1 MRMTTFRIL
10 QADDNCCDRC
20 AGPASD
26 LASFRCRTGPHR
38 FDLDMRAAP
47 ARFRAVHALVQAA
60 ARTRLGD
67 LRVDYVITVIAGFYF
82 AAEPDVYRWGL
93 GKCFPKRLRAEVYET
108 TGDIAAA
115 LRLWLLFDVVLVLI
129 GSILICVL
137 LQLVSESFTRWCK
150 LPRALALGIS
160 GLIIFGAFG
169 GAGYLFGT
177 QIGSEL
183 QDVVSRADTAIKNM
197 ADSMEGSEFGKML
210 LSHFAGG
217 NFP

>member
-115 LRLWLLFDVVLVLI
+115 LRLWLIGQLIEMLVI
-129 GSILICVL
+129 AI
-137 LQLVSESFTRWCK
+137 VS
-150 LPRALALGIS
+150 
-160 GLIIFGAFG
+160 AF
-169 GAGYLFGT
+169 AVCRSDCSL
-177 QIGSEL
+177 
-183 QDVVSRADTAIKNM
+183 R
-197 ADSMEGSEFGKML
+197 
-210 LSHFAGG
+210 
-217 NFP
+217 